1 MSAQEISQET
11 PAPTVAQTYM
21 SALKSCGIRHVF
33 ANGGTDFA
41 PIIEGILMNWKAG
54 GDMPEFVTVPHENV
68 AIAMAQGYYKISGQ
82 MAGVMVHVNVGTA
95 NTICGLMN
103 AARDNVPL
111 LLAAGRTPLT
121 ETGDA
126 GSRDVPIHW
135 AQENF
140 DQGGSVREHVKWDYE
155 LRQGQPVNTMVA
167 RAVDIA
173 MSEPRGPVYLTLP
186 REVLGATDSNPGPAP
201 RARSFGAM
209 AAVPAVAALEQAAD
223 MIAAA
228 QNPVIVMT
236 SAANA
241 ATFTAL
247 GEIAQAH
254 AIGVLTGPHA
264 AIASSHGMN
273 LGLVNAPALKAADL
287 IVVLD
292 SVVPWVPHSVQP
304 NSDVKLIHIA
314 PDPLFARYP
323 FRGFEMDLAIA
334 GDPGAA
340 LTMLNDMLKLK
351 LKGKEAATDRR
362 RAAIAD
368 KRKALLD
375 GRKAALEAASGLS
388 PISYPWIAHCI
399 NTVKSTNATV
409 CEELGAPFGF
419 LNVEDPRDFMATSS
433 GALGMGLG
441 QALGAKCAAPDRQ
454 VITTVGDG
462 SYMFGCPTA
471 AHFVAQSEKLPTLT
485 MVMNNSQWFAVR
497 RATVSMYPD
506 GLASKANS
514 LPIVDL
520 SPSPDYH
527 KITEAFGG
535 YGERIEDP
543 AKLIP
548 AMERALNKVEQGQQ
562 ATLNVI
568 VRTRAG

>member
-1 MSAQEISQET
+1 MNAET
-11 PAPTVAQTYM
+11 PVGPTVAQSYM
-21 SALKSCGIRHVF
+21 SALKACGIRHVF

-41 PIIEGILMNWKAG
+41 PIIEGILQNWQAG

-68 AIAMAQGYYKISGQ
+68 AVAMAQGYYKVSGE

-95 NTICGLMN
+95 NTICAVMN

-121 ETGDA
+121 ETGHA

-140 DQGGSVREHVKWDYE
+140 DQAGIVREHVKWEYE
-155 LRQGQPVNTMVA
+155 LRDGQPVNTLVA

-186 REVLGATDSNPGPAP
+186 REVLGNPSTNPGPLP
-201 RARSFGAM
+201 RNRAFGA
-209 AAVPAVAALEQAAD
+209 APAVPGMEALERAAD

-228 QNPVIVMT
+228 ENPVIIIT

-241 ATFTAL
+241 ATFRAL
-247 GEIAQAH
+247 GAFAEAH

-264 AIASSHGMN
+264 ALSSSNPMN
-273 LGLVNAPALKAADL
+273 LGLVNGPVLKAADL
-287 IVVLD
+287 VIVLN
-292 SVVPWVPHSVQP
+292 SAVPWVPHTVQP
-304 NSDVKLIHIA
+304 SKDAKFIHIA
-314 PDPLFARYP
+314 TDPNFTTYP

-334 GDPGAA
+334 GDPAAA
-340 LTMLNDMLKLK
+340 LVMLNDMLRTK
-351 LKGKEAATDRR
+351 LKGREAAVDRR
-362 RAAIAD
+362 RKANGE
-368 KRKALLD
+368 KRQALLD
-375 GRKAALEAASGLS
+375 GRKAAIQAASTQG
-388 PISYPWIAHCI
+388 PISYVWAAHCV
-399 NTVKSTNATV
+399 NEVKGANATV
-409 CEELGAPFGF
+409 AEELGVPFAF
-419 LNVEDPRDFMATSS
+419 LDIEDPRDFMATSS

-441 QALGAKCAAPDRQ
+441 MGLGAKCAAPDRT

-471 AHFVAQSEKLPTLT
+471 AHFVSQAENLPVLT
-485 MVMNNSQWFAVR
+485 MIMNNSQWFAVR
-497 RATVSMYPD
+497 RATVAMYPK
-506 GLASKANS
+506 GLASQANS

-527 KITEAFGG
+527 KIAEAFGG
-535 YGERIEDP
+535 YGEKVDDP
-543 AKLIP
+543 AKLKGAIS
-548 AMERALNKVEQGQQ
+548 RALEQVAQGRQ
-562 ATLNVI
+562 ATLNV
-568 VRTRAG
+568 VSRTRAG